1 VSESLGWNLV
11 PTMHKVVLWESAMIH
26 CIRGGQEKGDLMHA
40 NVYISDVEKHLGYEV
55 IKIANQ
61 GNVKSTL
68 EGWRIVTT
76 NGFFVYKIP
85 FNVIVKPGCQLHVAC
100 SSDALIHTKFDL
112 MWRRQKGLNPN
123 LDLILLIDV
132 AGNVVDRFQYGKFGT
147 QRIQAFLG
155 DRLRFKEEHS
165 LKSDSG

>member
-1 VSESLGWNLV
+1 
-11 PTMHKVVLWESAMIH
+11 M
-26 CIRGGQEKGDLMHA
+26 RA

-61 GNVKSTL
+61 GNVNRSL
-68 EGWRIVTT
+68 AGWRIVTT

-100 SSDALIHTKFDL
+100 SSDAVIHAKFDL

-123 LDLILLIDV
+123 LDFILLV
-132 AGNVVDRFQYGKFGT
+132 NVTGNVVDRFQYGKFGA
-147 QRIQAFLG
+147 QRIQVFLD
-155 DRLRFKEEHS
+155 DRLSLKEEHS
-165 LKSDSG
+165 LINNSG